1 MKITST
7 IELFELGSSRLTSSV
22 RLELEPSSSS
32 SRTSSFF
39 LQLYWHVLPMQLVC
53 NSLWALAKASDP
65 AAPPHVVDECRGVLF
80 MYNNSFVVRWAKPS
94 FATPV

>member
-1 MKITST
+1 
-7 IELFELGSSRLTSSV
+7 
-22 RLELEPSSSS
+22 
-32 SRTSSFF
+32 
-39 LQLYWHVLPMQLVC
+39 MQLVC